1 MSWDDIMRRMLP
13 PSGGFVPRVTSRYD
27 DTNRPPGS
35 TNPHRAV
42 DFNYY
47 VGPGGQKGINLTHPA
62 LRSPV
67 SGIVTKAGGDR
78 YGTIAIKD
86 ANGFS
91 HEILHTQAQHVA
103 VGDPIAAGELIGTMG
118 KTGADAYHVHYQLR
132 DPSGK
137 VIDPS
142 AFWDQQGS
150 VDPNPA
156 PPTYLGEQQQYL
168 RDRNAMVNNS
178 FGNVPDAGP
187 IYGPQPVDQGRPLIG
202 LPPRSVDPKSIR
214 VLSGRI
220 AGQPVTPRFNAN
232 EAAVLPNEIPAA
244 DGPASF
250 SDRFGNWTSSTGAT
264 APLPPYQPISPPPQ
278 VQRPLGIVPGKPMP
292 DYPFPP
298 PIFGFSDPSQ
308 APGEEVWTAAAA
320 RRLERAGKVKAS
332 SHGSGRR
339 ASGAMCA
346 PNASFD
352 RRYSCSARAMRLSF
366 SSIAATSRLSASI

>member
-220 AGQPVTPRFNAN
+220 AGQPVTPRFN
-232 EAAVLPNEIPAA
+232 
-244 DGPASF
+244 
-250 SDRFGNWTSSTGAT
+250 
-264 APLPPYQPISPPPQ
+264 
-278 VQRPLGIVPGKPMP
+278 
-292 DYPFPP
+292 P

-352 RRYSCSARAMRLSF
+352 RRYSCSARAIRLSF